1 VGGNGTEAAAAA
13 AEPAGAG
20 EEELE
25 EVAEADE
32 DARTTCLP
40 AVVSI
45 VMMPG
50 KQQHIAYTKTRTV
63 DEQFGQ
69 PCCQASE
76 QERAECLRL

>member
-1 VGGNGTEAAAAA
+1 VTNSFPALIDEAEEGVGGKGTEAAAAA

-25 EVAEADE
+25 EEAEE

-45 VMMPG
+45 VMMPSLTILHSCG
-50 KQQHIAYTKTRTV
+50 LA
-63 DEQFGQ
+63 
-69 PCCQASE
+69 AS
-76 QERAECLRL
+76 RLRDSALGP